1 MMAPVMRTGSAI
13 CAAVT
18 AILALGLAGCG
29 EKEEPSAAD
38 LDEEAALQAEDE
50 LAPDF
55 PIAGDWKGELSQ
67 KGLKPFTVTAE
78 IAGPDGPNTVHYSGI
93 DCSGRWT
100 FEGEVGGDYTFNER
114 IQRGQG
120 GKCKG
125 AGTVTLSPDADDTLG
140 YEFRGGGVESRG
152 TLERTG

>member
-1 MMAPVMRTGSAI
+1 MMAPAMRTVSAI

-18 AILALGLAGCG
+18 AIFALGLAGCG
-29 EKEEPSAAD
+29 EKSEPTATE
-38 LDEEAALQAEDE
+38 LNEEAALQSEDE

-55 PIAGDWKGELSQ
+55 PIAGDWEGELRQ
-67 KGLKPFTVTAE
+67 KGLKPFTATAT
-78 IAGPDGPNTVHYSGI
+78 IVGPDGPNTVHYTGI

-100 FEGEVGGDYTFNER
+100 FEGQAGDDYTFNER

-120 GKCKG
+120 GRCKG
-125 AGTVTLSPDADDTLG
+125 AGTVTLRPEGDDAMG